1 MKNLTK
7 RPLAA
12 ALAMAAASILFLLLI
27 AAPMQAAWG
36 MTGLLLT
43 ELGLLALALGGAALL
58 REKLSDVFP
67 LRAPRLRPAFGAVVL
82 WLGAY
87 MPVLTAAILMQLLLP
102 AQTVEVSAGITGL
115 AVTVSPW
122 LRFLIMAVSPAIC
135 EEAVYRG
142 FILSHLGPLPAW
154 ARVAVCGALFGA
166 FHLDATRFLSTALLG
181 AAISWAVA
189 RSPSGTWARRLI
201 HLCNNALSVLATI
214 ALEAAVQSAPEL
226 AEQATAGAAA
236 VTPATLGVYLVLCA
250 ASPWL
255 LWAGT
260 ALLRGGPA
268 RPRRGRRALVCL
280 GASVL
285 LAAAGFRLI
294 AG

>member
-67 LRAPRLRPAFGAVVL
+67 LHALRLRPAFGAVVL

-102 AQTVEVSAGITGL
+102 AQTVEVSTGITGL

-181 AAISWAVA
+181 TAITWAVLCTGNLFYA
-189 RSPSGTWARRLI
+189 GLI

-214 ALEAAVQSAPEL
+214 ALEAAAQSAPEL
-226 AEQATAGAAA
+226 AEQATAEAAA

>member
-12 ALAMAAASILFLLLI
+12 ALAMAAASVLFLLLI

-67 LRAPRLRPAFGAVVL
+67 LGAPRLRPAFGAVVL

-102 AQTVEVSAGITGL
+102 AQTVEVSTGITGL

-181 AAISWAVA
+181 AAITWAVLCTGNLFYA
-189 RSPSGTWARRLI
+189 GLI

-214 ALEAAVQSAPEL
+214 ALEAAAQSAPEL
-226 AEQATAGAAA
+226 AEQATAEAAA

>member
-1 MKNLTK
+1 MKKLTK

-67 LRAPRLRPAFGAVVL
+67 LRAPRLRPACGAVVL

-181 AAISWAVA
+181 AAITWAVLCTGNLFYA
-189 RSPSGTWARRLI
+189 GLI

-226 AEQATAGAAA
+226 AEQATAEAAA

-268 RPRRGRRALVCL
+268 QPRRGRRALVCL

>member
-36 MTGLLLT
+36 MAGLLLT

-102 AQTVEVSAGITGL
+102 AQTVEVSTGITGL

-181 AAISWAVA
+181 AAITWAVLCTGNLFYA
-189 RSPSGTWARRLI
+189 GLI

-226 AEQATAGAAA
+226 AEQATAEAAA

>member
-102 AQTVEVSAGITGL
+102 AQTVEVSTGITGL

-181 AAISWAVA
+181 AAITWAVLCTGNLFYA
-189 RSPSGTWARRLI
+189 GLI

-214 ALEAAVQSAPEL
+214 ALEAAAQSAPEL
-226 AEQATAGAAA
+226 AEQATAEAAA

-280 GASVL
+280 GVSVL

>member
-67 LRAPRLRPAFGAVVL
+67 LCAPRLRPAFGAVVL

-102 AQTVEVSAGITGL
+102 AQTVEVSTGITGL

-181 AAISWAVA
+181 AAITWAVLCTGNLFYA
-189 RSPSGTWARRLI
+189 GLI

-214 ALEAAVQSAPEL
+214 ALEAAAQSAPEL
-226 AEQATAGAAA
+226 AEQATAEAAA

>member
-102 AQTVEVSAGITGL
+102 AQTVEVSTGITGL

-122 LRFLIMAVSPAIC
+122 MRFLIMAVSPAIC

-181 AAISWAVA
+181 AAITWAVLCTGNLFYA
-189 RSPSGTWARRLI
+189 GLI

-214 ALEAAVQSAPEL
+214 ALEAAAQSAPEL
-226 AEQATAGAAA
+226 AEQATAEAAA

-285 LAAAGFRLI
+285 LAAAGFRRI

>member
-12 ALAMAAASILFLLLI
+12 ALAMAAASVLFLRLI

-67 LRAPRLRPAFGAVVL
+67 LCAPRLRPAFGAVVL

-102 AQTVEVSAGITGL
+102 AQTVEVSTGITGL

-181 AAISWAVA
+181 AAITWAVLCTGNLFYA
-189 RSPSGTWARRLI
+189 GLI

-214 ALEAAVQSAPEL
+214 ALEAAAQSAPEL
-226 AEQATAGAAA
+226 AEQATAEAAA

-280 GASVL
+280 GVSVL

>member
-12 ALAMAAASILFLLLI
+12 ALAMAAASVLFLLLI

-67 LRAPRLRPAFGAVVL
+67 LCAPRLRPAFGAVVL

-102 AQTVEVSAGITGL
+102 AQTVEVSTGITGL

-181 AAISWAVA
+181 AAITWAVLCTGNLFYA
-189 RSPSGTWARRLI
+189 GLI

-214 ALEAAVQSAPEL
+214 ALEAAAQSAPEL
-226 AEQATAGAAA
+226 AEQATAEAAA

-280 GASVL
+280 GVSVL

>member
-67 LRAPRLRPAFGAVVL
+67 LCAPRLRPAFGAVVL

-102 AQTVEVSAGITGL
+102 AQTVEVSTGITGL

-181 AAISWAVA
+181 AAITWAVLCTGNLFYA
-189 RSPSGTWARRLI
+189 GLI

-214 ALEAAVQSAPEL
+214 ALEAAAQSAPEL
-226 AEQATAGAAA
+226 AEQATAEAAA

-280 GASVL
+280 GVSVL

>member
-12 ALAMAAASILFLLLI
+12 ALAMAAASVLFLLLI

-102 AQTVEVSAGITGL
+102 AQTVEVSTGITGL

-181 AAISWAVA
+181 AAITWAVLCTGNLFYA
-189 RSPSGTWARRLI
+189 GLI

-280 GASVL
+280 GVSVL
-285 LAAAGFRLI
+285 LAAAGFLLI

>member
-102 AQTVEVSAGITGL
+102 AQTVEVSTGITGL

-166 FHLDATRFLSTALLG
+166 FHLDVTRFLSTALLG
-181 AAISWAVA
+181 AAITWAVLCTGNLFYA
-189 RSPSGTWARRLI
+189 GLI

-214 ALEAAVQSAPEL
+214 ALEAAAQSAPEL

>member
-12 ALAMAAASILFLLLI
+12 ALAMAAASVLFLLLI

-67 LRAPRLRPAFGAVVL
+67 LHAPRLRPAFGAVVL

-102 AQTVEVSAGITGL
+102 AQTVEVSTGITGL

-181 AAISWAVA
+181 AAITWAVLCTGNLFYA
-189 RSPSGTWARRLI
+189 GLI

>member
-1 MKNLTK
+1 M
-7 RPLAA
+7 
-12 ALAMAAASILFLLLI
+12 
-27 AAPMQAAWG
+27 
-36 MTGLLLT
+36 
-43 ELGLLALALGGAALL
+43 
-58 REKLSDVFP
+58 
-67 LRAPRLRPAFGAVVL
+67 VL

-102 AQTVEVSAGITGL
+102 AQTVEVSTGITEL

-181 AAISWAVA
+181 AAISWAVLCTGNLFYA
-189 RSPSGTWARRLI
+189 GLI

-226 AEQATAGAAA
+226 AEQATAEAAA

>member
-102 AQTVEVSAGITGL
+102 AQTVEVSTGITGL

-181 AAISWAVA
+181 AAITWAVLCTGNLFYA
-189 RSPSGTWARRLI
+189 GLI

-226 AEQATAGAAA
+226 AEQATAEAAA

-280 GASVL
+280 GVSVL

>member
-181 AAISWAVA
+181 AAISWAVLCTGNLFYA
-189 RSPSGTWARRLI
+189 GLI

-280 GASVL
+280 GVSVL

>member
-1 MKNLTK
+1 MKKLTK

-102 AQTVEVSAGITGL
+102 AQTVEVSTGITGL

-181 AAISWAVA
+181 AAITWAVLCTGNLFYA
-189 RSPSGTWARRLI
+189 GLI

-214 ALEAAVQSAPEL
+214 ALEAAAQSAPEL
-226 AEQATAGAAA
+226 AEQATAEAAA

>member
-67 LRAPRLRPAFGAVVL
+67 LRAPRLRPACGAVVL

-102 AQTVEVSAGITGL
+102 AQTVEVSTGITGL

-181 AAISWAVA
+181 AAITWAVLCTGNLFYA
-189 RSPSGTWARRLI
+189 GLI

-214 ALEAAVQSAPEL
+214 ALEAAAQSAPEL
-226 AEQATAGAAA
+226 AEQATAEAAA

-280 GASVL
+280 GVSVL

>member
-102 AQTVEVSAGITGL
+102 AQTVEVSTGITGL

-181 AAISWAVA
+181 AAITWAVLCTGNLFYA
-189 RSPSGTWARRLI
+189 GLI

-280 GASVL
+280 GVSVL
-285 LAAAGFRLI
+285 LAAAGFLLI

>member
-1 MKNLTK
+1 MKKLTK

-67 LRAPRLRPAFGAVVL
+67 LRAPRLRPACGAVVL

-135 EEAVYRG
+135 EEAIYRG

-181 AAISWAVA
+181 AAISWAVLCTGNLFYA
-189 RSPSGTWARRLI
+189 GLI

-280 GASVL
+280 GVSVL

>member
-12 ALAMAAASILFLLLI
+12 ALAMAAASVLFLLLI

-67 LRAPRLRPAFGAVVL
+67 LCAPRLRPAFGAVVL

-181 AAISWAVA
+181 AAITWAVLCTGNLFYA
-189 RSPSGTWARRLI
+189 GLI

-226 AEQATAGAAA
+226 AEQATAEAAA

-285 LAAAGFRLI
+285 LAAAGFLLI

>member
-12 ALAMAAASILFLLLI
+12 ALAMAAASVLFLLLI

-67 LRAPRLRPAFGAVVL
+67 LCAPRLRPAFGAVVL

-102 AQTVEVSAGITGL
+102 AQTVEVSTGITGL

-181 AAISWAVA
+181 AAITWAVLCTGNLFYA
-189 RSPSGTWARRLI
+189 GLI

-214 ALEAAVQSAPEL
+214 ALEAAAQSAPEL
-226 AEQATAGAAA
+226 AEQATAEAAA

>member
-12 ALAMAAASILFLLLI
+12 ALAMAAASVLFLLLI

-102 AQTVEVSAGITGL
+102 AQTVEVSTGITGL

-181 AAISWAVA
+181 AAITWAVLCTGNLFYA
-189 RSPSGTWARRLI
+189 GLI

-226 AEQATAGAAA
+226 AEQATAEAAA

-280 GASVL
+280 GVSVL

>member
-181 AAISWAVA
+181 AAITWAVLCTGNLFYA
-189 RSPSGTWARRLI
+189 GLI

-214 ALEAAVQSAPEL
+214 ALEAAAQSAPEL
-226 AEQATAGAAA
+226 AEQATAEAAA

-285 LAAAGFRLI
+285 LAAAGFLLI

>member
-181 AAISWAVA
+181 AAISWAVLCTGNLFYA
-189 RSPSGTWARRLI
+189 GLI